1 MSLTAVQDKQQP
13 VPELEDGPSSDQ
25 AEPSTAWPSSFHYR
39 SGTPRSRQ
47 SSPSHSPRHSS
58 GPTRLSNSDRF
69 SDEDS
74 HYDTTSFWGGL
85 NVQRRSGKRKVGS
98 AWYSK
103 KRVKGLVGVI
113 GLLVLY
119 FVMNW
124 VMLLRLQDH
133 RLHTKSWFSGN
144 SSSPAPIS
152 VAIQVKL
159 LTLWVFVLN
168 LSYISYM
175 RYDGY
180 FAVWIDNVIN

>member
-1 MSLTAVQDKQQP
+1 MSLSAVQGKQQP
-13 VPELEDGPSSDQ
+13 VPELEDDGPSSDQ

-47 SSPSHSPRHSS
+47 SSPSHSPRPSS
-58 GPTRLSNSDRF
+58 GPTPLSNSDRF
-69 SDEDS
+69 SDGDS
-74 HYDTTSFWGGL
+74 HYATTSFWGGL
-85 NVQRRSGKRKVGS
+85 NVQRKSGKRKVGS
-98 AWYSK
+98 AWFSK

-159 LTLWVFVLN
+159 FTLYVLN